1 MSNQTQFSLLIM
13 ARGLREKKMA
23 GDYNPYEEMLKV
35 LDDAAQKL
43 GLKEDDYI
51 KLKYPEKE
59 LKVAIPVTMDDGST
73 KVFEGFRVQHSS
85 VRGPYKGGIRY
96 HQNVDVNE
104 VKALAALMSLKCA
117 VVNIPYGGG
126 KGGVTVDPTKLSK
139 AEIERL
145 TRSMVTQFF
154 PIIGP
159 TKDIPAPDVNTNAE
173 VMAWFVDTYSTLKG
187 ELSPG
192 VVTGKPIAL
201 GGSLGRAE
209 ATGRGIM
216 FATREI
222 AKKKGLSLK
231 GARVAVQGA
240 GNVGGVA
247 AKLIHREGGIVV
259 AISDVSGG
267 IYKED
272 GLDIDEIITFLTAER
287 GRLLKDY
294 DVPGLKRISNDD
306 ILTQDVD
313 ILVPAALENQ
323 ITEKNADKIRAKIIV
338 EGANGPTTSA
348 ADAILDKRG
357 ISLVPD
363 ILANAGGV
371 VVSYFEWVQN
381 LQNFYW
387 SEAKVNES
395 LEEIMVNAF
404 ESVWETAEKHGVSL
418 RVAAYM
424 VSVERIVVASKMKG
438 MAN

>member
-1 MSNQTQFSLLIM
+1 
-13 ARGLREKKMA
+13 
-23 GDYNPYEEMLKV
+23 
-35 LDDAAQKL
+35 
-43 GLKEDDYI
+43 
-51 KLKYPEKE
+51 
-59 LKVAIPVTMDDGST
+59 
-73 KVFEGFRVQHSS
+73 
-85 VRGPYKGGIRY
+85 
-96 HQNVDVNE
+96 
-104 VKALAALMSLKCA
+104 
-117 VVNIPYGGG
+117 
-126 KGGVTVDPTKLSK
+126 
-139 AEIERL
+139 
-145 TRSMVTQFF
+145 
-154 PIIGP
+154 
-159 TKDIPAPDVNTNAE
+159 
-173 VMAWFVDTYSTLKG
+173 
-187 ELSPG
+187 
-192 VVTGKPIAL
+192 
-201 GGSLGRAE
+201 
-209 ATGRGIM
+209 M

>member
-1 MSNQTQFSLLIM
+1 M
-13 ARGLREKKMA
+13 
-23 GDYNPYEEMLKV
+23 
-35 LDDAAQKL
+35 
-43 GLKEDDYI
+43 
-51 KLKYPEKE
+51 
-59 LKVAIPVTMDDGST
+59 
-73 KVFEGFRVQHSS
+73 
-85 VRGPYKGGIRY
+85 
-96 HQNVDVNE
+96 
-104 VKALAALMSLKCA
+104 
-117 VVNIPYGGG
+117 
-126 KGGVTVDPTKLSK
+126 
-139 AEIERL
+139 
-145 TRSMVTQFF
+145 
-154 PIIGP
+154 
-159 TKDIPAPDVNTNAE
+159 
-173 VMAWFVDTYSTLKG
+173 
-187 ELSPG
+187 
-192 VVTGKPIAL
+192 
-201 GGSLGRAE
+201 
-209 ATGRGIM
+209 
-216 FATREI
+216 
-222 AKKKGLSLK
+222 
-231 GARVAVQGA
+231 
-240 GNVGGVA
+240 
-247 AKLIHREGGIVV
+247 
-259 AISDVSGG
+259 
-267 IYKED
+267 
-272 GLDIDEIITFLTAER
+272 
-287 GRLLKDY
+287 
-294 DVPGLKRISNDD
+294 PGLKRISNDD

>member
-1 MSNQTQFSLLIM
+1 
-13 ARGLREKKMA
+13 
-23 GDYNPYEEMLKV
+23 
-35 LDDAAQKL
+35 
-43 GLKEDDYI
+43 
-51 KLKYPEKE
+51 
-59 LKVAIPVTMDDGST
+59 
-73 KVFEGFRVQHSS
+73 
-85 VRGPYKGGIRY
+85 
-96 HQNVDVNE
+96 
-104 VKALAALMSLKCA
+104 
-117 VVNIPYGGG
+117 
-126 KGGVTVDPTKLSK
+126 
-139 AEIERL
+139 
-145 TRSMVTQFF
+145 MVTQFF

-173 VMAWFVDTYSTLKG
+173 IMGWFVDTYSTLKG

-216 FATREI
+216 FATREV
-222 AKKKGLSLK
+222 AKKKGIDLK

-272 GLDIDEIITFLTAER
+272 GLDIDEIISFLTAER

-294 DVPGLKRISNDD
+294 DVPGLKRISNDE

-323 ITEKNADKIRAKIIV
+323 ITEKNADKIKAKIIV

-348 ADAILDKRG
+348 ADAILAKRD
-357 ISLVPD
+357 ITLVPD

-387 SEAKVNES
+387 NES
-395 LEEIMVNAF
+395 LEDIMVNAF
-404 ESVWETAEKHGVSL
+404 ESVWETAQKHKVSM

-424 VSVERIVVASKMKG
+424 VSVDRIVTASKMKG

>member
-1 MSNQTQFSLLIM
+1 
-13 ARGLREKKMA
+13 MA
-23 GDYNPYEEMLKV
+23 GDYNPYDEMLKV
-35 LDDAAQKL
+35 LDDAAEKL
-43 GLKEDDYI
+43 GLKADDYI

-59 LKVAIPVTMDDGST
+59 LKVSIPVRMDDGST
-73 KVFEGFRVQHSS
+73 KVFEGYRVQHSS

-126 KGGVTVDPTKLSK
+126 KGGVTVDPFQLSK
-139 AEIERL
+139 GELERL

-173 VMAWFVDTYSTLKG
+173 IMGWFVDTYSTLKG

-216 FATREI
+216 FATREV
-222 AKKKGLSLK
+222 AKKKGIDLK
-231 GARVAVQGA
+231 GARIAVQGA

-272 GLDIDEIITFLTAER
+272 GLDIDEIISFLTAER

-294 DVPGLKRISNDD
+294 TVPGLKRISNDE

-323 ITEKNADKIRAKIIV
+323 ITEKNADKIKAKIIV

-348 ADAILDKRG
+348 ADAILAKRD
-357 ISLVPD
+357 ITLVPD

-395 LEEIMVNAF
+395 LEDIMVNAF
-404 ESVWETAEKHGVSL
+404 ESVWETAQKHKVSM

-424 VSVERIVVASKMKG
+424 VSVDRIVTASKMKG

>member
-1 MSNQTQFSLLIM
+1 
-13 ARGLREKKMA
+13 MA
-23 GDYNPYEEMLKV
+23 GDYNPYDEMLKV
-35 LDDAAQKL
+35 LDDAAEKL
-43 GLKEDDYI
+43 GLKADDYI

-59 LKVAIPVTMDDGST
+59 LKVSIPVRMDDGST
-73 KVFEGFRVQHSS
+73 KVFEGYRVQHSS

-126 KGGVTVDPTKLSK
+126 KGGVTVDPFQLSK
-139 AEIERL
+139 GELERL

-173 VMAWFVDTYSTLKG
+173 IMGWFVDTYSTLKG

-216 FATREI
+216 FATREV
-222 AKKKGLSLK
+222 AKKKGIDLK

-272 GLDIDEIITFLTAER
+272 GLDIDEIISFLTAER

-294 DVPGLKRISNDD
+294 TVPGLKRISNEE

-323 ITEKNADKIRAKIIV
+323 ITEKNADKIKAKIIV

-348 ADAILDKRG
+348 ADAILAKRD
-357 ISLVPD
+357 ITLVPD

-395 LEEIMVNAF
+395 LEDIMVNAF
-404 ESVWETAEKHGVSL
+404 ESVWETAQKHKVSM

-424 VSVERIVVASKMKG
+424 VSVDRIVTASKMKG

>member
-1 MSNQTQFSLLIM
+1 
-13 ARGLREKKMA
+13 MA
-23 GDYNPYEEMLKV
+23 GDYNPYNEMLKV
-35 LDDAAQKL
+35 LEDAAKKL
-43 GLKEDDYI
+43 GLKENDYI
-51 KLKYPEKE
+51 TLKYPEKE
-59 LKVAIPVTMDDGST
+59 LKVAIPVTMDDGSI
-73 KVFEGFRVQHSS
+73 KVFEGYRVQHSS

-96 HQNVDVNE
+96 HQNVDVDE

-139 AEIERL
+139 GEIERL

-159 TKDIPAPDVNTNAE
+159 NKDIPAPDVNTNAE
-173 VMAWFVDTYSTLKG
+173 IMGWFVDTYSTLKG

-216 FATREI
+216 FIAREV
-222 AKKKGLSLK
+222 AKKKGLTLK

-259 AISDVSGG
+259 ALSDVSGG
-267 IYKED
+267 IFKED
-272 GLDIDEIITFLTAER
+272 GLNIEEIVTFLTAER

-294 DVPGLKRISNDD
+294 NEPGLKRISNEDV
-306 ILTQDVD
+306 LTQDVD
-313 ILVPAALENQ
+313 ILIPAALENQ
-323 ITEKNADKIRAKIIV
+323 ITEKNADKIKAKIIV

-348 ADAILDKRG
+348 ADAILDKKG
-357 ISLVPD
+357 IILSPD
-363 ILANAGGV
+363 ILTNAGGV

-404 ESVWETAEKHGVSL
+404 NSVWATAEKYNVSM

-424 VSVERIVVASKMKG
+424 VSVERIVTAAKMKG
-438 MAN
+438 LAN